1 MIMDELLEFADA
13 VDVSGSAGSALVGD
27 VINLQEARDMGNGQ
41 PIYLVVN
48 YPEAVSGG
56 TSIDIQLRSD
66 AAAAI
71 SPTTGTLHA
80 STGAVAVA
88 SLTAGRTFV
97 FALPLE
103 GLEYE
108 QYLGVTVTRVG
119 TVSTASVNAFLTYDP
134 KGWKSYPDATN

>member
-71 SPTTGTLHA
+71 SGLRLCPVTGFSA
-80 STGAVAVA
+80 RRPQS
-88 SLTAGRTFV
+88 AGGR
-97 FALPLE
+97 
-103 GLEYE
+103 
-108 QYLGVTVTRVG
+108 RRHR
-119 TVSTASVNAFLTYDP
+119 
-134 KGWKSYPDATN
+134 